1 MIADGEGALTVIVSE
16 SLVLESWSLAAAEEE
31 EDEPTSLIAVQC
43 FTLVCKLLSFGD
55 QSSS

>member
-31 EDEPTSLIAVQC
+31 EDEPT
-43 FTLVCKLLSFGD
+43 
-55 QSSS
+55 